1 MSVYV
6 KFTKFEGREGT
17 TEIEKVP
24 VRGEDYIEID
34 NLYGG

>member
-24 VRGEDYIEID
+24 VRGE
-34 NLYGG
+34 GGPNFGYFVMT